1 MNAVCWNSTVSDS
14 TSKIASTCLDWVRFP
29 FVLLHTTFWCVSFW
43 NSVFYFFLDAL
54 ENKYSIYLIEGTWQL
69 NELTSNYHTIRSQ
82 IMLIRMS
89 VYKQR
94 FSLPSFVSVS
104 FIITILLLAQNS
116 SVSLVGFFSHAH
128 ELMDVV
134 AREQSWCFFS
144 QVSSTICKF
153 WIRSHSDL

>member
-1 MNAVCWNSTVSDS
+1 MFRLSEVSICFA
-14 TSKIASTCLDWVRFP
+14 TYYILMCE
-29 FVLLHTTFWCVSFW
+29 LLKFC
-43 NSVFYFFLDAL
+43 VFYFFLDAL
-54 ENKYSIYLIEGTWQL
+54 ENKYNIYLIGGTWQL

-89 VYKQR
+89 IYKQR

-128 ELMDVV
+128 DLMDVV
-134 AREQSWCFFS
+134 AREQSWCFFLKYHLPFES
-144 QVSSTICKF
+144 F
-153 WIRSHSDL
+153 E